1 MHAGEHAS
9 EMEGQN
15 IMAIGSEG
23 EVGVTFGRW
32 GDMTEEAK
40 EKWLH
45 YMRTEL
51 HPWLYAGYATLHYP
65 KRYPNGERP
74 ETSE

>member
-1 MHAGEHAS
+1 
-9 EMEGQN
+9 
-15 IMAIGSEG
+15 MAIGSEG

-32 GDMTEEAK
+32 GDMTDEAK

-65 KRYPNGERP
+65 RRYPNGDYP
-74 ETSE
+74 EASK